1 MEFVINY
8 SMPNNVEDYVH
19 RIGRTGRAGKKG
31 VAHSFFVPEIDGG
44 RAKDLIKVLEKAN
57 QPVPPEL
64 RNPSAGRFGSFGRA
78 PPNRYGYGSAD
89 YEPPELPS
97 AFGVTQTAVPGSRSY
112 EGGSSSSS
120 SSYSAHSSAPA
131 AAAARGRSPSPARGA
146 YASGGYARGRSPSPR
161 GAYGAA
167 RSPPRGGGGYGGA
180 RSPPRDRERDRHY

>member
-120 SSYSAHSSAPA
+120 YSAHSSAPA